1 MYVAVSG
8 AGKYRIIQFVEQQRI
23 PGSTKKKTTIVR
35 TIGNY
40 EKLVAENPNIL
51 EELRAEAKRLTQE
64 KKSQQAP
71 VTIEVAQQNILAP
84 QDALASL
91 RFGHSLG
98 LRLWDQLGLSSCLKK
113 HCRKRNLPGLTKAI
127 QGLLFH
133 RIAAPRSVL
142 GTFEDLTNYAGFGD
156 IGLDLHYR
164 SLELLATYKEEII
177 DHLCRFFEKN
187 TARQGP
193 LAYYDVTTLLFRE
206 CTRGRTSDV
215 WVLQRQ

>member
-98 LRLWDQLGLSSCLKK
+98 LRPTWLLPSS
-113 HCRKRNLPGLTKAI
+113 P
-127 QGLLFH
+127 
-133 RIAAPRSVL
+133 
-142 GTFEDLTNYAGFGD
+142 
-156 IGLDLHYR
+156 
-164 SLELLATYKEEII
+164 
-177 DHLCRFFEKN
+177 
-187 TARQGP
+187 
-193 LAYYDVTTLLFRE
+193 
-206 CTRGRTSDV
+206 
-215 WVLQRQ
+215 